1 MITLDIKDT
10 KTGGEERLDSYIKA
24 RENVLSQVVSGEEKY
39 KDFLGWFHTSQWAGE
54 DTIDRIQ
61 ALADQIR
68 ADGDAFVL
76 IGVGGSNNAARSVIE
91 ALKTEDS
98 PQIIYGGNTLSP
110 AALGQMMDKVQ
121 GKRIYIDCIAKNFE
135 TLEPGSSFRILR
147 KYMYDTYGSQEAARR
162 IIATGTRGSLL
173 EQICREHGYTFLD
186 FPEDVGGRFS
196 ALTNVGLL
204 PMAVAGIDIRRLV
217 KGAADMERELL
228 QAPAIKNTA
237 FRYACLRNMYLEQ
250 GYTLEM
256 LASFEPA
263 FRWFYKWWV
272 QLFAETEGKDG
283 KGLFPVTGEY
293 SEELHAVG
301 QFVQDGTPLMF
312 ETFLNVREATGSLIV
327 ENDGIKDAFD
337 YLDGMDFQN
346 INRTAFEATVKA
358 HCQKLPCLILTI
370 DTLDEYH
377 FGQMF
382 YFFLF
387 ACYLSAKMLGVNPF
401 DQPGVEAYKNWM
413 FEGLGKC

>member
-10 KTGGEERLDSYIKA
+10 KTGGGERLDSYIKA
-24 RENVLSQVVSGEEKY
+24 RENVLSQVVSEK
-39 KDFLGWFHTSQWAGE
+39 KNIKIFSDGSTPASGRGKIPLTVSRPW
-54 DTIDRIQ
+54 RIRS
-61 ALADQIR
+61 A

-173 EQICREHGYTFLD
+173 EQICREHGYTFLE

-293 SEELHAVG
+293 SEELPRG
-301 QFVQDGTPLMF
+301 GTVCPGW
-312 ETFLNVREATGSLIV
+312 N
-327 ENDGIKDAFD
+327 
-337 YLDGMDFQN
+337 
-346 INRTAFEATVKA
+346 TADV
-358 HCQKLPCLILTI
+358 
-370 DTLDEYH
+370 
-377 FGQMF
+377 
-382 YFFLF
+382 
-387 ACYLSAKMLGVNPF
+387 
-401 DQPGVEAYKNWM
+401 
-413 FEGLGKC
+413 